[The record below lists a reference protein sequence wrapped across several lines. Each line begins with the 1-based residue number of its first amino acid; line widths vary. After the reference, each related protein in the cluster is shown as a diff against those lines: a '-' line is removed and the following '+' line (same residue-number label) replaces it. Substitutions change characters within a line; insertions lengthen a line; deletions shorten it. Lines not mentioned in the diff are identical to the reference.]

1 VPLPSGWEFAAKH
14 DVSLN
19 TMQYRLHK
27 RAKQGSN
34 FDVNARAR
42 FLPIEVVAS
51 PALLAPEGTGP
62 VEIALASGA
71 QLRVP
76 VGTDVRYVVA
86 LLRALR

>member
-1 VPLPSGWEFAAKH
+1 
-14 DVSLN
+14 
-19 TMQYRLHK
+19 MQYWLYK

-76 VGTDVRYVVA
+76 VGTDVRYVLA
-86 LLRALR
+86 LPTALR